1 MQGTVASPT
10 KACIQVDTLG
20 RDCYNYSEGLFLYKN
35 CVYIPPISMC
45 DDIASISRCGI
56 DSIKTNAIINSKIES
71 KKLEFGPN
79 KCYNIHVG
87 SNLDNWCNLK
97 VHSSKMVQKDSEVY
111 LGDVICNSGK
121 NEKNITKKA
130 NQGLG
135 AVSQIFVML
144 NQISLGYYFYEMALL
159 FRDTN
164 LVSKLVSS
172 SEVWYNISKSKYQ
185 KLQAIDEMFLRRLFD
200 VPVTTPKES
209 LYLEGGKMPVKFII
223 KSRRVMYWWHIVSL
237 DKSELLYKV
246 YMGQT
251 LNPDKDD
258 WICQLEQDKKDLHFN
273 LKDEEIK
280 SFSKDQFK
288 RLVRSKVEIYAAK
301 KLEELRISHSK
312 TQNLKFDG
320 FHPAEYLLSKNL
332 STEEVQ
338 TLFKLRNRMVQVKG
352 NFANGNKDNMWC
364 KTCKLFTE
372 TQEHLV
378 ECPAIRLRTKSL
390 INFQEVSCEMIFGT
404 IKNQEKIAKSYHIIL
419 EARKDILQDME
430 N

>member
-1 MQGTVASPT
+1 MKVAF
-10 KACIQVDTLG
+10 D
-20 RDCYNYSEGLFLYKN
+20 
-35 CVYIPPISMC
+35 
-45 DDIASISRCGI
+45 I
-56 DSIKTNAIINSKIES
+56 DSIFEEA
-71 KKLEFGPN
+71 
-79 KCYNIHVG
+79 
-87 SNLDNWCNLK
+87 
-97 VHSSKMVQKDSEVY
+97 
-111 LGDVICNSGK
+111 
-121 NEKNITKKA
+121 
-130 NQGLG
+130 QGY
-135 AVSQIFVML
+135 VML
-144 NQISLGYYFYEMALL
+144 SRVQE
-159 FRDTN
+159 
-164 LVSKLVSS
+164 
-172 SEVWYNISKSKYQ
+172 
-185 KLQAIDEMFLRRLFD
+185 LR
-200 VPVTTPKES
+200 
-209 LYLEGGKMPVKFII
+209 
-223 KSRRVMYWWHIVSL
+223 H
-237 DKSELLYKV
+237 
-246 YMGQT
+246 
-251 LNPDKDD
+251 
-258 WICQLEQDKKDLHFN
+258 WICQLEQDKKDLNLN